1 MYSLI
6 ISLLIYFGALIV
18 LFREMKI
25 FGIGRNYAAHIE
37 ELNNE
42 RPKEPIIFIMPE
54 TSLLFKNRPFY
65 YPSLSNDIHY
75 EVEIVLKIS
84 KVGKNIDE
92 KFAHTY
98 YNEIAM
104 GIDFTARDL
113 QHKAKAKGLPWSIAK
128 GFNNASPLSA
138 FVSKEDY
145 DLSKLNFSLT
155 VDGKTRQEGNTSLM
169 LFSFDYVISYL
180 SKFFLLKR
188 GDLIY
193 TGTPSGVGPVIIGN
207 RLEVFLES
215 KKMLHVDIK

>member
-1 MYSLI
+1 
-6 ISLLIYFGALIV
+6 
-18 LFREMKI
+18 MKI

-42 RPKEPIIFIMPE
+42 RPTEPVIFTMPD
-54 TSLLFKNRPFY
+54 TALLIRNRPFY
-65 YPSLSNDIHY
+65 YPTFSDDIHH

-98 YNEIAM
+98 YNEIGI

-113 QHKAKAKGLPWSIAK
+113 QQKAKEKGLPWAIAK
-128 GFNNASPLSA
+128 GFNDAAPISE
-138 FVSKEDY
+138 FVPKDSL
-145 DLSKLNFSLT
+145 DLNNLNFSLT
-155 VDGKTRQEGNTSLM
+155 VDGETRQHGNTKLM
-169 LFSFDYVISYL
+169 LFSFDYIISYL
-180 SKFFLLKR
+180 SKFFLLKK

-193 TGTPSGVGPVIIGN
+193 TGTPKGVGPVTIGN
-207 RLEVFLES
+207 RLEAFLED